1 MKKILKSVTPAIAL
15 LLLGTATHAADILT
29 DAMFLDD
36 EHPHLGQ
43 ILAPISKF
51 MIFLEVYLERHF
63 SDIGILIYLQEIT
76 NSQIWLPF
84 NVISLKA

>member
-36 EHPHLGQ
+36 EHPHIVEQ
-43 ILAPISKF
+43 TLAPISK
-51 MIFLEVYLERHF
+51 
-63 SDIGILIYLQEIT
+63 
-76 NSQIWLPF
+76 
-84 NVISLKA
+84 